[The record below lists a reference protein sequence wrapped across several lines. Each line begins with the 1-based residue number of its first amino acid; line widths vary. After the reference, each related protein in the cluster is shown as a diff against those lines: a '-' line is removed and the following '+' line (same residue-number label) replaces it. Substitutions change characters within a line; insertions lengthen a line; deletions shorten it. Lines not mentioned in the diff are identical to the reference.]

1 MKVMRVQKQ
10 TVLRW
15 YGTPVDIYGDKRK
28 YFHLSRILK
37 CYNILQKANLYIP
50 PKKIGKVKIMKFP
63 AGFELT
69 TYKRL
74 THCATLVW

>member
-1 MKVMRVQKQ
+1 MKVMRVQKK
-10 TVLRW
+10 TILRW
-15 YGTPVDIYGDKRK
+15 YGTPVDIYGDKTK

-37 CYNILQKANLYIP
+37 CYNILQKANIFQ
-50 PKKIGKVKIMKFP
+50 KKIGKVNIMKSP

-69 TYKRL
+69 TYIRL

>member
-1 MKVMRVQKQ
+1 MRVQKQ

-15 YGTPVDIYGDKRK
+15 YGTPVDIYGDKTK

-37 CYNILQKANLYIP
+37 CYNILQKANIFQ
-50 PKKIGKVKIMKFP
+50 KKIGKVKIMKSP

-69 TYKRL
+69 TCIRL

>member
-15 YGTPVDIYGDKRK
+15 YGTPVDIYGDKTK

-37 CYNILQKANLYIP
+37 CYNILQKANIFQKKNWKGKNYEIP
-50 PKKIGKVKIMKFP
+50 SRI
-63 AGFELT
+63 
-69 TYKRL
+69 
-74 THCATLVW
+74 

>member
-10 TVLRW
+10 TILRW
-15 YGTPVDIYGDKRK
+15 YGTPVDIYGDKTK

-50 PKKIGKVKIMKFP
+50 KKNWKGKNYEIP
-63 AGFELT
+63 S
-69 TYKRL
+69 RI
-74 THCATLVW
+74 

>member
-1 MKVMRVQKQ
+1 MKVMRMQKQ

-15 YGTPVDIYGDKRK
+15 YGTPVDIYGDKTK

-37 CYNILQKANLYIP
+37 CYNILQKANIFQ
-50 PKKIGKVKIMKFP
+50 KKIGKVKIMKFP

-69 TYKRL
+69 TYTRL